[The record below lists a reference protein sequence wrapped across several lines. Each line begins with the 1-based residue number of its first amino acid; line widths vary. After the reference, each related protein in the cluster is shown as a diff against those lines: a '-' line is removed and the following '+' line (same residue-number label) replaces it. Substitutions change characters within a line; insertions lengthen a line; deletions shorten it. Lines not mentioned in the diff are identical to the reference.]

1 MNSEERQRLDDWA
14 AHLSSELGIASDEF
28 RAAMDVDGILDLAGV
43 AAHSVIRPAAP
54 VTTFLVGYAAGL
66 AAAAGTDPSSAI
78 RSADALS
85 RAALAA
91 ASDATQPAAAAAA
104 SDLAP
109 ESAASS
115 GSATSSAEPSGSA
128 SSGPAPFGTAE

>member
-28 RAAMDVDGILDLAGV
+28 RAAMDVEGILDLAGV
-43 AAHSVIRPAAP
+43 AAHTVIRPAAP

-66 AAAAGTDPSSAI
+66 AAAAGTDPSSAM

-91 ASDATQPAAAAAA
+91 ASNAGQAAAAAA
-104 SDLAP
+104 PPPAVSSSDLAP
-109 ESAASS
+109 ESAA
-115 GSATSSAEPSGSA
+115 PSGSA
-128 SSGPAPFGTAE
+128 PSGSAE